1 MRFTVLEDDMIK
13 RASYVFCNSKIAL
26 RGRTVNGV
34 QQFVAYQ
41 LTSFIS
47 HTDTHKN
54 DHYFFLGLDSDTGRV
69 VLCGDTQVSEKNL
82 FEDQHAYLLAY
93 QKLN

>member
-26 RGRTVNGV
+26 RGPTVDGV

-41 LTSFIS
+41 LTSVIS
-47 HTDTHKN
+47 HTKTVTTSLKALTLILEELSFVATLKCLRRICLRTSMPT
-54 DHYFFLGLDSDTGRV
+54 Y
-69 VLCGDTQVSEKNL
+69 
-82 FEDQHAYLLAY
+82 
-93 QKLN
+93 